1 MDTKRGGRF
10 IDRTGHRIGY
20 LTMTSLSD
28 KPYVDN
34 TGHQTLMWNWICDCG
49 NVGTSTWAN
58 LFRENKKFKS
68 SCGCNKGGM
77 RDSLLLRNQ
86 GLKKC
91 SSCNEV
97 LPLNDFS
104 NNKSATDGLQTMC
117 RKCKS
122 IRDKN
127 YRENP
132 AQGRDNLLKKK
143 SDYYFKIKIEFP
155 EIYEEKLA
163 RSREIRDYSKEYQ
176 RVQSDEFM
184 KAKDSVRKLFMAAL
198 RVRDINK
205 SKLILKTQDMLGCDF
220 YFFKEYIEQQFEE
233 GMNWLNHGT
242 WHIDHKVPLSVGI
255 STDEILKLNHYTN
268 LQPLWAYENLNKS
281 NKMLDEHKELHI
293 QLLGR
298 NYIG

>member
-1 MDTKRGGRF
+1 MDTKRGARF

-20 LTMTSLSD
+20 LTMTNLSD

-34 TGHQTLMWNWICDCG
+34 TGRQTLLWNWICDCG

-104 NNKSATDGLQTMC
+104 NNKSATDGLQSTC
-117 RKCKS
+117 KKCKS

-176 RVQSDEFM
+176 RVQSDEYM

-198 RVRDINK
+198 RVRNINK
-205 SKLILKTQDMLGCDF
+205 SKLVLKTQYMLGCDF
-220 YFFKEYIEQQFEE
+220 QFFKQYIENQFQE

-242 WHIDHKVPLSVGI
+242 WHIDHKVPLNVGNSV
-255 STDEILKLNHYTN
+255 DEIIKLNHYTN
-268 LQPLWAYENLNKS
+268 LQPLWANENLLKS
-281 NKMLDEHKELHI
+281 YKMLPEHYELHSK
-293 QLLGR
+293 LLGR
-298 NYIG
+298 NYIE